1 MFWTF
6 KMSFDVDI
14 LEFLG
19 LMTILTTFWKIG
31 IFLNHLVNHKVA
43 KVNTVTATICVRFVK
58 KSPM

>member
-19 LMTILTTFWKIG
+19 LMTILATFWKIG
-31 IFLNHLVNHKVA
+31 QIFKHLVNLKVA
-43 KVNTVTATICVRFVK
+43 KVNIVTTTICVRFVK